1 MGLNTQA
8 EIEERLKQG
17 IRLARDGS
25 QAEAY
30 TVFHEITK
38 VQPTHEQALI
48 WRAAVCDDPQ
58 ETISCLELVL
68 TLNPENKRAQAGLEW
83 AKKRLKGETVT
94 PSLPIIPTKPD
105 IVPFKSAAKLVI
117 EPKTLPNETK
127 PTPAPYKRSRF
138 ETQSNKIA
146 SKTARMPVE
155 TNAPIQDVGLK
166 RRTTQEKNKAVPD
179 RTKNPKRESSGKK
192 VAESTVMRAAVP
204 KVALRI
210 SERVARNQTNA
221 PKTTVQVALK
231 WPLLFFVLAL
241 ALALSSFMLVPLS
254 LFLGLTALLL
264 AFVGI
269 FLFNRANF

>member
-8 EIEERLKQG
+8 EIEDRLKQG
-17 IRLARDGS
+17 IRLAREGS
-25 QAEAY
+25 QRDAY

-58 ETISCLELVL
+58 ETINCLERVL

-83 AKKRLKGETVT
+83 AKKRLKGEIAT
-94 PSLPIIPTKPD
+94 PPLPIIPMKPD
-105 IVPFKSAAKLVI
+105 IVPFKPAAKLLI

-127 PTPAPYKRSRF
+127 SAPPPYKRSRF
-138 ETQSNKIA
+138 ETQSNK
-146 SKTARMPVE
+146 TARMPE
-155 TNAPIQDVGLK
+155 NTSTSSNKVGVK
-166 RRTTQEKNKAVPD
+166 ERTTQENSKAVSD
-179 RTKNPKRESSGKK
+179 RTKKPKQETKGKK
-192 VAESTVMRAAVP
+192 VAESTIMRAAVP

-210 SERVARNQTNA
+210 SERVARNQTTV

-231 WPLLFFVLAL
+231 WPLLLFVLAL
-241 ALALSSFMLVPLS
+241 ALALSSFILIPLS
-254 LFLGLTALLL
+254 MFLGLTALLL